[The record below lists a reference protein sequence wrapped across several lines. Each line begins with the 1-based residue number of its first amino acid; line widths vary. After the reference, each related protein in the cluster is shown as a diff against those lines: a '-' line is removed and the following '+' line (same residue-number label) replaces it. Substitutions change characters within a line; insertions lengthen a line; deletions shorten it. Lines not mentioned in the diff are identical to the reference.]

1 MLGVHVVNQ
10 GRVGIPSL
18 DNCEC
23 DGIEKVDGTIVC
35 CGANVAAAPHD
46 SILVFSW
53 NLQVM
58 LDRRIKSERITTDLF
73 DDITLNEVNN
83 KHCIL

>member
-1 MLGVHVVNQ
+1 
-10 GRVGIPSL
+10 
-18 DNCEC
+18 
-23 DGIEKVDGTIVC
+23 
-35 CGANVAAAPHD
+35 
-46 SILVFSW
+46 LVFSW

>member
-23 DGIEKVDGTIVC
+23 DGIEKIDGAIVC
-35 CGANVAAAPHD
+35 RGANVAATSHD
-46 SILVFSW
+46 SILVFSGH
-53 NLQVM
+53 LQIV
-58 LDRRIKSERITTDLF
+58 LDQPIESHWVTTDLF